1 MKLPKAFEDR
11 MRATLGDEYDAFAAT
26 YDEEHYVSLKVNTL
40 KIDVATFLEKFP
52 YPLRP
57 VPWTTDGFYYNPEDP
72 VTKHPYFY
80 AGLYYVQEPSAMSP
94 VNALR
99 PSPGEICLDLCAAPG
114 GKSMQIATFIEDKG
128 LLVTN
133 DINETRVKAI
143 LRNVE
148 KFGLRNVIV
157 LNNAPDKI
165 AKAMGHVFT
174 SILVDA
180 PCSGEGMFRK
190 DPKAVKAWETYGPR
204 ACSELQR
211 TIIDALPELVA
222 ADAKII
228 YSTCTFAP
236 EENEEQIKHMLSNF
250 EGFTPRAI
258 ALNSIGPKAPDTPH
272 MAHIWPHKNEGEGHF
287 IGGLMRTSPDSV
299 TLPSYEPQL
308 PPEPV
313 REFFVKHLK
322 CPMEGHFV
330 VEGERV
336 FLRPELKLPTRG
348 LNVVREGLLIGEIS
362 KGRFSPSQALAL
374 ALKAEAFQ
382 PLLRLS
388 PESVEVM
395 KYLKGETI
403 FVECLTEGLHLV
415 CVDDYPLGFAKIS
428 NGTVKNLLP
437 VSWRMM

>member
-1 MKLPKAFEDR
+1 MKLPKLFEDR
-11 MRATLGDEYDAFAAT
+11 MRVTLGDEYDAFAAT

-40 KIDVATFLEKFP
+40 KIDVTTFLEKFP

-57 VPWTTDGFYYNPEDP
+57 VPWTADGFYYNPEDP

-80 AGLYYVQEPSAMSP
+80 AGLYYIQEPSAMSP

-114 GKSMQIATFIEDKG
+114 GKSMQIATFIKDEG

-157 LNNAPDKI
+157 LNESPEKI
-165 AKAMGHVFT
+165 AKVMGNVFT

-190 DPKAVKAWETYGPR
+190 DPKAVKSWETYGPK
-204 ACSELQR
+204 ACNELQR
-211 TIIDALPELVA
+211 TIIDALPGLVA
-222 ADAKII
+222 EKANIV

-236 EENEEQIKHMLSNF
+236 EENEEQVAYMIDNF
-250 EGFTPRAI
+250 DGFGPRAFC
-258 ALNSIGPKAPDTPH
+258 LNTIGSKSPDTPH
-272 MAHIWPHKNEGEGHF
+272 MAHIWPHKHEGEGHF
-287 IGGLMRTSPDSV
+287 IGGIEVISPAKV
-299 TLPSYEPQL
+299 QVETYGQQE
-308 PPEPV
+308 PPEMV
-313 REFFVKHLK
+313 CDFFRKHLK
-322 CPMEGHFV
+322 EPIEGYFSLD
-330 VEGERV
+330 GERV
-336 FLRPELKLPTRG
+336 FLKPAVKVKTKG
-348 LNVVREGLLIGEIS
+348 LNVVREGLFIGDII
-362 KGRFSPSQALAL
+362 KGRFTPSQALAL
-374 ALKAEAFQ
+374 ALKVDQFEPAIK
-382 PLLRLS
+382 LS
-388 PESVEVM
+388 PESVEVR

-403 FVECLTEGLHLV
+403 FVDIATEGLHLV
-415 CVDDYPLGFAKIS
+415 CVDDYPLGFAKVT

-437 VSWRMM
+437 VSWRML